1 MAGPGSHTG
10 HSALKH
16 GLRFLAVCG
25 FMFVAANNVA
35 AQTPPRDWT
44 VLGHEILAQRQR
56 VQDLHAQEQQVID
69 AIDRVG
75 FSLDVHKR
83 ELDRIKAEADSI
95 EKDLAVIS
103 QKVVTLEAEAGL
115 AEERARAGLVNLYKA
130 RMRGDLGTLA
140 SADSLLNLSLRQKVL
155 NRLLENDYAATQSLA
170 TALTGLK
177 TAQAEMTD
185 MQAYKNKKMAEAREK
200 LKEVNAVRAEN
211 EKLLKSIAKE
221 KDMQMAALKY
231 MEASSQQLD
240 AQLMQLNAATLH
252 LAPADEKNPAVGSFS
267 ASKGLLIMPVKG
279 KITTT
284 FGPYKPP
291 GENVELFRKGVDIQA
306 TPESRVSAV
315 FAGTVVYAEWFKGY
329 GNMLIIDHGE
339 GYFTVYARLGKMYK
353 SVNNVVLGGE
363 TIGEI
368 NSDSGISG
376 SELYFEIRH
385 HAQPQNPTVWLT
397 KNR

>member
-1 MAGPGSHTG
+1 MAGFVLHSEHTARKRNLWMAICCG
-10 HSALKH
+10 LLLLPPLSAH
-16 GLRFLAVCG
+16 G
-25 FMFVAANNVA
+25 
-35 AQTPPRDWT
+35 QTPPRDWT
-44 VLGHEILAQRQR
+44 VLGHEIIEQRQR
-56 VQDLHAQEQQVID
+56 VQDLHIREQQAIE

-95 EKDLAVIS
+95 EKDLQIVG
-103 QKVVTLEAEAGL
+103 QKVVALEAEARA
-115 AEERARAGLVNLYKA
+115 AEDRARDSMIKLYKT
-130 RMRGDLGTLA
+130 RMRGDIGTLA
-140 SADSLLNLSLRQKVL
+140 SADSLLNLSLRQRVL
-155 NRLLENDYAATQSLA
+155 NRLLENDYAATQVLEQ
-170 TALTGLK
+170 ALTELK
-177 TAQAEMTD
+177 AAQAEMTD
-185 MQAYKNKKMAEAREK
+185 MQAYKNKKMQEAREK

-211 EKLLKSIAKE
+211 EKLLKNIAKE
-221 KDMQMAALKY
+221 KDLQTAALQY

-252 LAPADEKNPAVGSFS
+252 LTPADEKNPAVGSFL

-291 GENVELFRKGVDIQA
+291 GENVELFRKGVDIKA
-306 TPESRVSAV
+306 APEARVSAV

-353 SVNNVVLGGE
+353 GMHSVVLGGE
-363 TIGEI
+363 AIGEI
-368 NSDSGISG
+368 NNDSGISG

-385 HAQPQNPTVWLT
+385 HAQPLNPAVWLT